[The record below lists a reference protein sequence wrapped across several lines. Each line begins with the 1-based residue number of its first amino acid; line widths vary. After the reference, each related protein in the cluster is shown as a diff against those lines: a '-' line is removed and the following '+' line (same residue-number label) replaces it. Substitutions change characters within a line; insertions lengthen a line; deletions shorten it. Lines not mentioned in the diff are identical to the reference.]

1 MLGILR
7 EHSVA
12 VMTEER
18 DSPGGRGG
26 KRCGPQAPGQVGLC
40 SHRVAFGFYSN
51 HRGSNWLVL
60 IGEGVAGPDLHL

>member
-12 VMTEER
+12 VMIEER

-26 KRCGPQAPGQVGLC
+26 KRCGPQAPGRVGLC
-40 SHRVAFGFYSN
+40 SHRVALGFI
-51 HRGSNWLVL
+51 LTTEAA
-60 IGEGVAGPDLHL
+60 IGWF